1 MLELKMALLK
11 ANKDLISAGLKEFN
25 VLLNQQ
31 VFNDP
36 LISEEDMVIV
46 VEDWMNFYINYYRQQ
61 VTGEPQERDKALQEL
76 RQELNTLINPF
87 LAKYRDFLKSRELP
101 SHPPPSS

>member
-1 MLELKMALLK
+1 MALLK

-61 VTGEPQERDKALQEL
+61 VTGDPQERDKALQEL